1 MMPSAEERFF
11 RWCWASL
18 SAEQGN
24 AMLVVARTGAP
35 NGRGVGH
42 YTMNW
47 LEQAGMTQVTT
58 DLDDWFSTFTD
69 LGESVMWE
77 GARLLKIEWDGR
89 NA

>member
-77 GARLLKIEWDGR
+77 GTIEAGRVDG
-89 NA
+89 